1 MQEQI
6 HKFFLPLFLVH
17 IISNKKL
24 KLLLMV
30 TELNKFEYIGLTI
43 FHEAALLSHM
53 TECPFQKI
61 QLVEKDRDFVIRK
74 TD

>member
-30 TELNKFEYIGLTI
+30 TDLNKFGYIGLPI
-43 FHEAALLSHM
+43 FHEAILLSRM
-53 TECPFQKI
+53 TVYPFQKI
-61 QLVEKDRDFVIRK
+61 QYVEKDKVFVIRNA
-74 TD
+74 D

>member
-30 TELNKFEYIGLTI
+30 TELNKFEYIGLPI
-43 FHEAALLSHM
+43 FHEVTLLSHM
-53 TECPFQKI
+53 TECP
-61 QLVEKDRDFVIRK
+61 LSKDSAC
-74 TD
+74 

>member
-1 MQEQI
+1 
-6 HKFFLPLFLVH
+6 
-17 IISNKKL
+17 
-24 KLLLMV
+24 MV

-61 QLVEKDRDFVIRK
+61 QVVEKDRAFVIRK

>member
-6 HKFFLPLFLVH
+6 HKFFLPPFLVH

-30 TELNKFEYIGLTI
+30 TELNKFEYIGLPI
-43 FHEAALLSHM
+43 FHEAILLSHM
-53 TECPFQKI
+53 TGCPFQKI
-61 QLVEKDRDFVIRK
+61 QHVEKDRVFVIRK